1 VRSTGGKGRAEV
13 GVVLSAEQPEAEGGG
28 VEPAVEE
35 EGLQRAMSW
44 FSKTI
49 DKVTEVATGPKVR
62 LGPRAVD

>member
-1 VRSTGGKGRAEV
+1 
-13 GVVLSAEQPEAEGGG
+13 VLSAEQPEAEGGG